1 MWLNGGKFKG
11 NEAYDERILSM
22 TKTQSALDELKSDR
36 RGLMVVLS
44 SPSGAGKT
52 TLTRKLLAEN
62 PDMAMSVSAT
72 TRPPRPGEAEG
83 KDYYFVNKTRFS
95 ELESQGEFLEH
106 AKVFD
111 NYYATP
117 RGPVEDALSRGRDVV
132 FDIDWQGAQQLT
144 QAAADDIVKIFI
156 LPPNMREL
164 EQRLRTRAQDSDSV
178 IAKRMSKS
186 EAEISH
192 WAEYDYVIVNE
203 DVSVALDELKTIVK
217 SERMR
222 RRRQMWLGG
231 FVKSLV
237 NGG

>member
-1 MWLNGGKFKG
+1 MSGL
-11 NEAYDERILSM
+11 ED
-22 TKTQSALDELKSDR
+22 LKRDR

-52 TLTRKLLAEN
+52 TLTRRLLAEN
-62 PDMAMSVSAT
+62 TDMTMSVSAT
-72 TRPPRPGEAEG
+72 TRPPRSGERDGE
-83 KDYYFVNKTRFS
+83 DYYFVTKTRFA
-95 ELESQGEFLEH
+95 ELEEQGEFLEH

-111 NYYATP
+111 NHYGTP
-117 RGPVEDALSRGRDVV
+117 RGPVEEALMRGQDVI

-144 QAAADDIVKIFI
+144 QAAPYDLVKIFI

-164 EQRLRTRAQDSDSV
+164 EKRLRTRAQDSDAV

-192 WAEYDYVIVNE
+192 WAEYDYVVVNE
-203 DVSVALDELKTIVK
+203 DIETALQELLSIVR

-222 RRRQMWLGG
+222 SRRQMWLGG
-231 FVKSLV
+231 FVKSLIT
-237 NGG
+237 GG